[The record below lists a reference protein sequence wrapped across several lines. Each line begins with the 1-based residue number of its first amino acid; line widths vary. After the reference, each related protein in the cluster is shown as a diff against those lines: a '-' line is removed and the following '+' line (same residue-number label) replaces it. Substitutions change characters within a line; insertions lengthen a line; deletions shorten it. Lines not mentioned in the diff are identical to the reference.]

1 MALKSIAP
9 NASDDVPR
17 IVVGDS
23 ARTMQVFTNLLGNSI
38 KFTSKGR
45 ILVRGRLTNPDSN
58 GQQRRSFSSFSLDRV
73 TDTAPT
79 GEIVIV
85 FEVDDTGPGI
95 DPGVY
100 SMFPFIGLGL

>member
-58 GQQRRSFSSFSLDRV
+58 GQRRRSFGSFSLDRV